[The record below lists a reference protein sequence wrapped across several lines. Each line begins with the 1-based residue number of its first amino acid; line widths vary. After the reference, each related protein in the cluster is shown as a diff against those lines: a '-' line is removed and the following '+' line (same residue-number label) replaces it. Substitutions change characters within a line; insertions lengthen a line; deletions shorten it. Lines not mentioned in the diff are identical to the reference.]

1 MAATVFAGLVAPG
14 AAAAVG
20 IAGELGDPH
29 AEAECLRELGVTLR
43 ALDRLEEA
51 RTHWQEALAIIEQLQ
66 ITDAGQV
73 RALLIEQPGPD
84 AGLESSRG
92 SRPG

>member
-1 MAATVFAGLVAPG
+1 
-14 AAAAVG
+14 
-20 IAGELGDPH
+20 
-29 AEAECLRELGVTLR
+29 VTLR

-51 RTHWQEALAIIEQLQ
+51 RTHWQEALAIFEQLQ

-84 AGLESSRG
+84 AGLESGRG